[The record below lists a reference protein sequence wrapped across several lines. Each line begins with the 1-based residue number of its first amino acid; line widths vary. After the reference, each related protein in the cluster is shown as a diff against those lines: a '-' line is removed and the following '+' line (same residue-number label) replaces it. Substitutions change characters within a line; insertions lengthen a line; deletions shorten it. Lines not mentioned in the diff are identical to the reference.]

1 MVFNS
6 LFILFSY
13 GNKKGVSLFL
23 ANIRLASIVLSFF
36 WTAAVVHAHGTK
48 LWQLCFIVLIV
59 NRCGRLRSLL
69 QLE

>member
-23 ANIRLASIVLSFF
+23 ANIRLASIGLSFF
-36 WTAAVVHAHGTK
+36 WTAAVVYYSILMEQNCGNDA
-48 LWQLCFIVLIV
+48 LLC
-59 NRCGRLRSLL
+59 
-69 QLE
+69 